1 MVWGKNV
8 GISCGKRVKR
18 TNILYRGVSVIA
30 LTVTFG
36 LGLSPNFA
44 EAQNYRFNNV
54 QVEGNQRI
62 QSSTIVAY
70 TGIERGKTVSA
81 GKLNDAYQ
89 NILDSGVFES
99 VELVPKGNTLV
110 IKVTEFPTREIRHLC
125 QDCFDP

>member
-1 MVWGKNV
+1 MVWGTNV

-81 GKLNDAYQ
+81 MN
-89 NILDSGVFES
+89 S
-99 VELVPKGNTLV
+99 
-110 IKVTEFPTREIRHLC
+110 
-125 QDCFDP
+125 